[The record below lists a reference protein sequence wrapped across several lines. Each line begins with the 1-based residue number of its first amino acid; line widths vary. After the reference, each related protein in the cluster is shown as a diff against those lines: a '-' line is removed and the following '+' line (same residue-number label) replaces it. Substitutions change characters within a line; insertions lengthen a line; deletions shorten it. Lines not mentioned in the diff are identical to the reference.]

1 MRAPQ
6 EKLKT
11 KAMQN
16 FGGSKHDVLWGVCK
30 WRIRQDRGGSN
41 QDGEKKVRK

>member
-1 MRAPQ
+1 MRASQ

-11 KAMQN
+11 KVMQN
-16 FGGSKHDVLWGVCK
+16 FGGSKNDVLWGMCK

-41 QDGEKKVRK
+41 KDGEKR